1 MIKSAGREISNTTS
15 LLKNIVHDT
24 KISETEI
31 K

>member
-1 MIKSAGREISNTTS
+1 MIKSADKEISNTTS

-31 K
+31 R